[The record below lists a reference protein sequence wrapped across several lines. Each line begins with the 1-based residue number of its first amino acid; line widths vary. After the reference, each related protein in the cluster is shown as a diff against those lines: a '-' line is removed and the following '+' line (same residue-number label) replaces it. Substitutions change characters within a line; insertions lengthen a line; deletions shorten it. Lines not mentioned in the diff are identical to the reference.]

1 MKNMKKLLSSI
12 LISAMI
18 LLSFNGVAFASE
30 TDATKPVQDNLTY
43 DTIDEDTLSE
53 DTLSEDT
60 SSEDTNS
67 EDTDSEDTTEEVTT
81 LEDTSID
88 DATDTDEPST
98 GDYEIYIDE
107 QGEVFYLEKEPE
119 EVVVEEATEVEL
131 EEEKVAEEAD
141 EAEKSEEKPSYSK
154 KDLRLLACLVY
165 TEAGNQSYK
174 GMLAV
179 ANVVLNRAKSDVY
192 FHVDTIKEVIYDKK
206 WSVQFAVTVKGSKS
220 GLSMM
225 DRALEKYDT
234 RVFTSSNPEAEKKA
248 MNKAIKAAKAALKGE
263 NNIGD
268 YLCFNA
274 INKSTYRIKNK
285 YPGYKILG
293 DHIFYRTK

>member
-1 MKNMKKLLSSI
+1 MKSIKKILPSI

-18 LLSFNGVAFASE
+18 LLSFNGVVFASE
-30 TDATKPVQDNLTY
+30 TDATKPAQDNLPNDTTDADTTDA
-43 DTIDEDTLSE
+43 DTIDA
-53 DTLSEDT
+53 
-60 SSEDTNS
+60 
-67 EDTDSEDTTEEVTT
+67 DTTDEVTT
-81 LEDTSID
+81 LADTSIG
-88 DATDTDEPST
+88 DATAADELST

-119 EVVVEEATEVEL
+119 EVILIESTDI

-141 EAEKSEEKPSYSK
+141 KVERDDEKPSYSK

-165 TEAGNQSYK
+165 SEAGNQSYN

-179 ANVVLNRAKSDVY
+179 ANVVLNRVKSNVY
-192 FHVDTIKEVIYDKK
+192 FHVDTVKKVIYDKK

-234 RVFTSSNPEAEKKA
+234 RVFNSSNPEAERKA
-248 MNKAIKAAKAALKGE
+248 MNKAIKAAKAALQGE

-274 INKSTYRIKNK
+274 ISKSTYRIKDK
-285 YPGYKILG
+285 YPGYKIIG